1 MSYERMLA
9 WIARLVL
16 GLCSSLAAGFF
27 AFLLLWTVVL
37 TGPRSE
43 IQMNIS
49 IVSGIAG
56 FAGVAA
62 VPAWLVASFSKRMV
76 LGLVMVALLMGL
88 IGGWTGFLTGTPA
101 VRGQLVDSH
110 TGEKIEFEDPVR
122 ELFTKSGIQSAW
134 IGGAITANLVLGGIY
149 LSTAVRTRDY

>member
-1 MSYERMLA
+1 MLA
-9 WIARLVL
+9 SFARLVL
-16 GLCSSLAAGFF
+16 GLCFSLAAGFF

-43 IQMNIS
+43 MQMTIS

-62 VPAWLVASFSKRMV
+62 VPAWLISSFSKRMV
-76 LGLVMVALLMGL
+76 IGLVMVALLIGL
-88 IGGWTGFLTGTPA
+88 IGGWTGFLIGTPA
-101 VRGQLVDSH
+101 VRGHLVDIQNCC
-110 TGEKIEFEDPVR
+110 EKIEFEHPVR
-122 ELFTKSGIQSAW
+122 ELFTKSGIQTAL